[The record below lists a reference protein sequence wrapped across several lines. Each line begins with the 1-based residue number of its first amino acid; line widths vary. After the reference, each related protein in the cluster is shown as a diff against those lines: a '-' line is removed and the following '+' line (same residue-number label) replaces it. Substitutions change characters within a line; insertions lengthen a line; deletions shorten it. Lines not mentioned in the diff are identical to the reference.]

1 MGACAAV
8 SAVLMAGS
16 LAFAG
21 GASATPTALPDKFA
35 STVTDDGWTL
45 DLAATKLWVNPVPNL
60 ATTAFTR
67 EGFVSA
73 KVTGTISGAGD
84 SAVKTGYVEQGLQIG
99 CQIDVSSG
107 LGVGLGFSL
116 GPSVGV
122 SISGVPSANVGV
134 NASVNPSIQT
144 TIAPGSITTIPLG
157 KKDLEA
163 AKRRSWRRTCTSRSM
178 RAWARSRS
186 VRTRSSRCRRRRR
199 TTVCSCTPIPPGSD
213 AGTVVN
219 GIPRPQSPISVAVLV
234 RRWRCYPTLSTF
246 PSIKGASCL

>member
-1 MGACAAV
+1 MDPITSTTPASTVSGRGRFTAIGACAAV
-8 SAVLMAGS
+8 SAAMIAGS
-16 LAFAG
+16 LAFADT
-21 GASATPTALPDKFA
+21 AAATPTALPDKFA

-45 DLAATKLWVNPVPNL
+45 DLAATKLSANPVPNL

-73 KVTGTISGAGD
+73 KVTGTISGARN

-122 SISGVPSANVGV
+122 SISGVPSANIGV

-144 TIAPGSITTIPLG
+144 TIAPGTITTIPLG
-157 KKDLEA
+157 KKDLESSKASITAENVHVKVDACMGPVTIRSYAQFAVSA
-163 AKRRSWRRTCTSRSM
+163 ATSDN
-178 RAWARSRS
+178 S
-186 VRTRSSRCRRRRR
+186 VF
-199 TTVCSCTPIPPGSD
+199 VYSD
-213 AGTVVN
+213 
-219 GIPRPQSPISVAVLV
+219 
-234 RRWRCYPTLSTF
+234 PTWL
-246 PSIKGASCL
+246 

>member
-1 MGACAAV
+1 MDTMTSTTPVSTMRGRGTLKAVGACAAV
-8 SAVLMAGS
+8 SAALMAGS

-21 GASATPTALPDKFA
+21 SASATPTSLPDKFA
-35 STVTDDGWTL
+35 HTVTDDGWTL
-45 DLAATKLWVNPVPNL
+45 DLAATKLSANPVPNL

-73 KVTGTISGAGD
+73 KVTGTISGTGN

-107 LGVGLGFSL
+107 LGLGLGFSL

-122 SISGVPSANVGV
+122 SISGVPSANIGV

-144 TIAPGSITTIPLG
+144 TIAPGTITTIPLG

-163 AKRRSWRRTCTSRSM
+163 AKASITAENVHVKVDACMGPVTIRSYAQFAVSTAT
-178 RAWARSRS
+178 ADNS
-186 VRTRSSRCRRRRR
+186 VF
-199 TTVCSCTPIPPGSD
+199 VYSD
-213 AGTVVN
+213 
-219 GIPRPQSPISVAVLV
+219 
-234 RRWRCYPTLSTF
+234 PTWL
-246 PSIKGASCL
+246 

>member
-1 MGACAAV
+1 
-8 SAVLMAGS
+8 MAGS

-21 GASATPTALPDKFA
+21 TASATPTALPDKFA

-45 DLAATKLWVNPVPNL
+45 DLGATKLSANPVPNL

-73 KVTGTISGAGD
+73 KVTGTITGSGN
-84 SAVKTGYVEQGLQIG
+84 SAVKSGYVEQGLQIG

-107 LGVGLGFSL
+107 LGLGLGFSL

-144 TIAPGSITTIPLG
+144 TIAPGTITTIPLG

-163 AKRRSWRRTCTSRSM
+163 AKASITAENVHVKVDACMGPVTIRSYAQFAVSTAVSDN
-178 RAWARSRS
+178 S
-186 VRTRSSRCRRRRR
+186 VF
-199 TTVCSCTPIPPGSD
+199 VYSD
-213 AGTVVN
+213 
-219 GIPRPQSPISVAVLV
+219 
-234 RRWRCYPTLSTF
+234 PTWL
-246 PSIKGASCL
+246 

>member
-1 MGACAAV
+1 
-8 SAVLMAGS
+8 MAGS

-21 GASATPTALPDKFA
+21 SASATPTALPDKFA

-45 DLAATKLWVNPVPNL
+45 DLTATKLSANPVPNL

-73 KVTGTISGAGD
+73 KVAGTISGAGD

-107 LGVGLGFSL
+107 LGMGLGFSL

-122 SISGVPSANVGV
+122 SISGVPSANIGV

-144 TIAPGSITTIPLG
+144 TIAPGTITTIPLG

-163 AKRRSWRRTCTSRSM
+163 AKASITAENVHVKVDACMGPVTIRSYAQFAVSTATSDN
-178 RAWARSRS
+178 S
-186 VRTRSSRCRRRRR
+186 VF
-199 TTVCSCTPIPPGSD
+199 VYSD
-213 AGTVVN
+213 
-219 GIPRPQSPISVAVLV
+219 
-234 RRWRCYPTLSTF
+234 PTWL
-246 PSIKGASCL
+246 

>member
-1 MGACAAV
+1 MDTITSTTRVPTTGRRCGTLKAMGACAAV
-8 SAVLMAGS
+8 SAALMVSS

-21 GASATPTALPDKFA
+21 TASATPTPMADKFA

-45 DLAATKLWVNPVPNL
+45 DLAATKLSANPVPNL

-84 SAVKTGYVEQGLQIG
+84 TAVKTGYIEQGLQIG

-107 LGVGLGFSL
+107 LGLGLGFSL

-122 SISGVPSANVGV
+122 SISGVPSANIGV

-144 TIAPGSITTIPLG
+144 TIAPGTITTIPLG

-163 AKRRSWRRTCTSRSM
+163 AKASITAENVHVKVDACMGPVTIRSYAQFAVSTATSDN
-178 RAWARSRS
+178 S
-186 VRTRSSRCRRRRR
+186 VF
-199 TTVCSCTPIPPGSD
+199 VYSD
-213 AGTVVN
+213 
-219 GIPRPQSPISVAVLV
+219 
-234 RRWRCYPTLSTF
+234 PTWL
-246 PSIKGASCL
+246 

>member
-1 MGACAAV
+1 MGTCAAV
-8 SAVLMAGS
+8 SSVLMAGS

-21 GASATPTALPDKFA
+21 SASATPTALPDKFA

-45 DLAATKLWVNPVPNL
+45 DLAATKLSANPVPNL

-73 KVTGTISGAGD
+73 KVTGTISGSGD

-144 TIAPGSITTIPLG
+144 TIAPGTITTIPLG

-163 AKRRSWRRTCTSRSM
+163 TKASITAENVHVKVDACMGPVTIRSYAQFAVSTATSDN
-178 RAWARSRS
+178 S
-186 VRTRSSRCRRRRR
+186 VF
-199 TTVCSCTPIPPGSD
+199 VYSD
-213 AGTVVN
+213 
-219 GIPRPQSPISVAVLV
+219 
-234 RRWRCYPTLSTF
+234 PTWL
-246 PSIKGASCL
+246 

>member
-1 MGACAAV
+1 MATTTPETTRAQTGRRRIGRAVGACAAA
-8 SAVLMAGS
+8 SAALMAGS

-21 GASATPTALPDKFA
+21 TASATPTALPDKFV

-45 DLAATKLWVNPVPNL
+45 DLAATKLSANPVPNL

-73 KVTGTISGAGD
+73 KVTGTITGSGD
-84 SAVKTGYVEQGLQIG
+84 SAVKAGYIEQGLQIG

-107 LGVGLGFSL
+107 LGLGLGFSL

-122 SISGVPSANVGV
+122 SISGVPSANIGV

-144 TIAPGSITTIPLG
+144 TIAPGTITTIPLG

-163 AKRRSWRRTCTSRSM
+163 AKASITAENVHVKVDACMGPVTIRSYAQFAVSTAVSDN
-178 RAWARSRS
+178 S
-186 VRTRSSRCRRRRR
+186 VF
-199 TTVCSCTPIPPGSD
+199 VYSD
-213 AGTVVN
+213 
-219 GIPRPQSPISVAVLV
+219 
-234 RRWRCYPTLSTF
+234 PTWL
-246 PSIKGASCL
+246 

>member
-1 MGACAAV
+1 MATTTVETARARVGKRRIGKAVGACAAV

-16 LAFAG
+16 LAFAAS
-21 GASATPTALPDKFA
+21 ASATPTALPDKFA

-45 DLAATKLWVNPVPNL
+45 DLTATKLSANPVPNL

-84 SAVKTGYVEQGLQIG
+84 SAVKTGYIEQGLQIG

-122 SISGVPSANVGV
+122 SISGVPSANIGV

-144 TIAPGSITTIPLG
+144 TVAHRARSPRSRSARRTSRLR
-157 KKDLEA
+157 
-163 AKRRSWRRTCTSRSM
+163 KRRSRRRTCTSRSM
-178 RAWARSRS
+178 RAWAR
-186 VRTRSSRCRRRRR
+186 
-199 TTVCSCTPIPPGSD
+199 
-213 AGTVVN
+213 
-219 GIPRPQSPISVAVLV
+219 
-234 RRWRCYPTLSTF
+234 
-246 PSIKGASCL
+246 

>member
-1 MGACAAV
+1 M
-8 SAVLMAGS
+8 
-16 LAFAG
+16 
-21 GASATPTALPDKFA
+21 
-35 STVTDDGWTL
+35 
-45 DLAATKLWVNPVPNL
+45 DLAATKLSANPVPNL

-134 NASVNPSIQT
+134 NASVNTSIQT
-144 TIAPGSITTIPLG
+144 TIAPGTITTIPLG

-163 AKRRSWRRTCTSRSM
+163 AKASITAENVHVKVDACMGPVTIRSYAQFAVSTAVSDN
-178 RAWARSRS
+178 S
-186 VRTRSSRCRRRRR
+186 VF
-199 TTVCSCTPIPPGSD
+199 VYSD
-213 AGTVVN
+213 
-219 GIPRPQSPISVAVLV
+219 
-234 RRWRCYPTLSTF
+234 PTWL
-246 PSIKGASCL
+246 

>member
-1 MGACAAV
+1 MATTTTETIRTLTGKRRIGKAMGTCAAV
-8 SAVLMAGS
+8 SSVLMAGS
-16 LAFAG
+16 LAFAAS
-21 GASATPTALPDKFA
+21 ASATPTALPDKFA

-45 DLAATKLWVNPVPNL
+45 DLAATKLSANPVPNL

-73 KVTGTISGAGD
+73 KVTGTISGAGN
-84 SAVKTGYVEQGLQIG
+84 SAVKTGYIEQGLQIG

-122 SISGVPSANVGV
+122 SISGVPSANIGV

-144 TIAPGSITTIPLG
+144 TIAPGTITTIPLG

-163 AKRRSWRRTCTSRSM
+163 AKASITAENVHVKVDACMGPVTIRSYAQFAVSTATSDN
-178 RAWARSRS
+178 S
-186 VRTRSSRCRRRRR
+186 VF
-199 TTVCSCTPIPPGSD
+199 VYSD
-213 AGTVVN
+213 
-219 GIPRPQSPISVAVLV
+219 
-234 RRWRCYPTLSTF
+234 PTWL
-246 PSIKGASCL
+246 

>member
-1 MGACAAV
+1 MATTTVETAQARVGKHRIGKAVGSCAAV

-45 DLAATKLWVNPVPNL
+45 DLAATKLSANPVPNL

-73 KVTGTISGAGD
+73 KVTGTISGAGN

-107 LGVGLGFSL
+107 LGLGLGFSL

-122 SISGVPSANVGV
+122 SISGVPSANIGV

-144 TIAPGSITTIPLG
+144 TIAPGTITTIPLG

-163 AKRRSWRRTCTSRSM
+163 AKASITAENVHVKVDACMGPVTIRSYAQFTVSTATSDN
-178 RAWARSRS
+178 S
-186 VRTRSSRCRRRRR
+186 VF
-199 TTVCSCTPIPPGSD
+199 VYSD
-213 AGTVVN
+213 
-219 GIPRPQSPISVAVLV
+219 
-234 RRWRCYPTLSTF
+234 PTWL
-246 PSIKGASCL
+246 

>member
-1 MGACAAV
+1 MATTTVETAQARVGKHRIGKAGGSYAAV

-45 DLAATKLWVNPVPNL
+45 DLTATKLSANPVPNL

-122 SISGVPSANVGV
+122 SISGVPSANIGV

-144 TIAPGSITTIPLG
+144 TIAPGTITTIPLG

-163 AKRRSWRRTCTSRSM
+163 AKASITAENVHVKVDACMGPVTIRSYAQFAVSTAT
-178 RAWARSRS
+178 ADNS
-186 VRTRSSRCRRRRR
+186 VF
-199 TTVCSCTPIPPGSD
+199 VYSD
-213 AGTVVN
+213 
-219 GIPRPQSPISVAVLV
+219 
-234 RRWRCYPTLSTF
+234 PTWL
-246 PSIKGASCL
+246 

>member
-1 MGACAAV
+1 MATTTVETAQARVGKHRIGKAVGSCAAV

-21 GASATPTALPDKFA
+21 SASATPTALPEKFA

-45 DLAATKLWVNPVPNL
+45 DLTATKLSANPVPNL

-107 LGVGLGFSL
+107 LGLGLGFSL

-122 SISGVPSANVGV
+122 SISGVPSANIGV

-144 TIAPGSITTIPLG
+144 TIAPGTITTIPLG

-163 AKRRSWRRTCTSRSM
+163 AKASITAENVHVKVDACMGPVTIRSYAQFAVSTATSDN
-178 RAWARSRS
+178 S
-186 VRTRSSRCRRRRR
+186 VFVYT
-199 TTVCSCTPIPPGSD
+199 D
-213 AGTVVN
+213 
-219 GIPRPQSPISVAVLV
+219 
-234 RRWRCYPTLSTF
+234 PTWL
-246 PSIKGASCL
+246 

>member
-1 MGACAAV
+1 MATSTPENTRALAGKRRIGKMMGACAAV
-8 SAVLMAGS
+8 SSALMVGS
-16 LAFAG
+16 LAFVG
-21 GASATPTALPDKFA
+21 SASATPTALADKFA

-45 DLAATKLWVNPVPNL
+45 DLAATKLSANPVPNL

-73 KVTGTISGAGD
+73 KVTGTITGAGN
-84 SAVKTGYVEQGLQIG
+84 SAVKTGYIEQGLQIG

-144 TIAPGSITTIPLG
+144 TIAPGTITTIPLG
-157 KKDLEA
+157 KKDLKA
-163 AKRRSWRRTCTSRSM
+163 AKASITAENVHVKVDACMGPVTIRSYAQFAVSTAVSDN
-178 RAWARSRS
+178 S
-186 VRTRSSRCRRRRR
+186 VF
-199 TTVCSCTPIPPGSD
+199 VYSD
-213 AGTVVN
+213 
-219 GIPRPQSPISVAVLV
+219 
-234 RRWRCYPTLSTF
+234 PTWL
-246 PSIKGASCL
+246 

>member
-1 MGACAAV
+1 MATTTPETTRMLSGKRRIGKAASVGAAV
-8 SAVLMAGS
+8 SSVLMAGS

-21 GASATPTALPDKFA
+21 SASATPTALPDKFA

-45 DLAATKLWVNPVPNL
+45 DLAATKLSANPVPNL

-73 KVTGTISGAGD
+73 KVTGTISGAGN

-99 CQIDVSSG
+99 CQLDVSSG

-122 SISGVPSANVGV
+122 SISGVPSANIGV

-144 TIAPGSITTIPLG
+144 TIAPGTITTIPLG

-163 AKRRSWRRTCTSRSM
+163 AKASVTAENVHVKVDACMGPVTIRSYAQFAVSTAVSDN
-178 RAWARSRS
+178 S
-186 VRTRSSRCRRRRR
+186 VF
-199 TTVCSCTPIPPGSD
+199 VYSD
-213 AGTVVN
+213 
-219 GIPRPQSPISVAVLV
+219 
-234 RRWRCYPTLSTF
+234 PTWL
-246 PSIKGASCL
+246 

>member
-1 MGACAAV
+1 M

-16 LAFAG
+16 LAFTG
-21 GASATPTALPDKFA
+21 SASATPTALPDKFA

-45 DLAATKLWVNPVPNL
+45 DLAATKLSANPVPNL

-73 KVTGTISGAGD
+73 KVTGTISGAGN

-107 LGVGLGFSL
+107 LGLGLGFSL
-116 GPSVGV
+116 GPSVVV

-144 TIAPGSITTIPLG
+144 TIAPGTITTIPLG

-163 AKRRSWRRTCTSRSM
+163 AKASITAENVHVKVDACMGPVTIRSYAQFAVSTAVSDN
-178 RAWARSRS
+178 S
-186 VRTRSSRCRRRRR
+186 VF
-199 TTVCSCTPIPPGSD
+199 VYSD
-213 AGTVVN
+213 
-219 GIPRPQSPISVAVLV
+219 
-234 RRWRCYPTLSTF
+234 PTWL
-246 PSIKGASCL
+246 